1 MSIRKRTL
9 PSGGVRWQVD
19 YRDRNGTRRHRQF
32 ATKAAAVA
40 AETTI
45 RAELA
50 GGVHVADAASITV
63 AEAGAL
69 WLERGTNEGLE
80 PRPLGNVAS
89 TSTFTSCRSLGRLG
103 CHA

>member
-9 PSGGVRWQVD
+9 RNGQVRWQLD
-19 YRDRNGTRRHRQF
+19 YRDRDGTRRHRQF
-32 ATKAAAVA
+32 ATKAAAIA

-69 WLERGTNEGLE
+69 WLERGSSEGLE
-80 PRPLGNVAS
+80 AS
-89 TSTFTSCRSLGRLG
+89 TLRQRRQHLEL
-103 CHA
+103 HIAPII